1 MSEASEVKTTDK
13 TNKGSIFSKIKKI
26 LISIV
31 IVTITGAA
39 LYGAGWWQGRSQFSS
54 DDESIERELRVAK
67 EDLVIARNRTYL
79 MEARGDLYDTT
90 VNLDE
95 RNFGMANTRLQQAA
109 AALSKVEDVN
119 GNFKINKIRELQK
132 AIASKNVNVAV
143 NLEQQRNTILSY
155 VNVLNKLIPAQE
167 NLIIPAAEES
177 PQQ

>member
-39 LYGAGWWQGRSQFSS
+39 LYGAGWWQGRSQFYS
-54 DDESIERELRVAK
+54 DDESIERELRAAK
-67 EDLVIARNRTYL
+67 EDLITARNRTYL

-109 AALSKVEDVN
+109 AALGKVEDVN
-119 GNFKINKIRELQK
+119 GNLNINKIRELQK

-155 VNVLNKLIPAQE
+155 VNVLNKLIPAQG